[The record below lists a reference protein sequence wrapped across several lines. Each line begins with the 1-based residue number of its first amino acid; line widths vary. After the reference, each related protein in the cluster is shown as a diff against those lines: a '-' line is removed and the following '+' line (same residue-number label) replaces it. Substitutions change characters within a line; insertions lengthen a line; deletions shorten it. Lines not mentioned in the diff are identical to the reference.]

1 MTKRLNGLF
10 SWLLRLDRASKG
22 IHPMRKRGRREL
34 STYHQTLALHIAAT
48 TQSAGRG
55 IAR

>member
-1 MTKRLNGLF
+1 MTRLLNALF
-10 SWLLRLDRASKG
+10 SRLLSSERKERE
-22 IHPMRKRGRREL
+22 IHPMRRRGGRRM
-34 STYHQTLALHIAAT
+34 STYHQTLALHIAST

>member
-1 MTKRLNGLF
+1 MTRSLNTLF
-10 SWLLRLDRASKG
+10 SWLLGSERKPRE
-22 IHPMRKRGRREL
+22 IHPMRRRGGRRM
-34 STYHQTLALHIAAT
+34 STYHQTLALHIAST